1 MSSISLYIHIPFCL
15 HRCGYCDFN
24 TYAGLQELIPAYT
37 QAICKEIALIS
48 GLVRDPYTLHTI
60 YFGGGT
66 PSLVPS
72 SALKSILSVVR
83 DNFSLSETPEITL
96 EANPG
101 TVSAEYLSEIQH
113 LGISRISLGMQSASQ
128 SELTLL
134 ERQHTLEDV
143 IRSVD
148 WSKTAGIADVNL
160 DLIFGLPG
168 QSLST
173 WMTSLETALSL
184 QPEHLSLYALT
195 LETGTPLQ
203 RKIESGL
210 LDALDSDLAADMYEA
225 AAKRLSEA
233 GFIQYEISNWAM
245 RTASGQ
251 YHACIHNLQ
260 YWRNLP
266 YLGVGAGAHG
276 YINQYR
282 TVNVASP
289 SGYIDRLKKYNSFTA
304 INQVQFSGTPVTIQC
319 IPVDM
324 DAEIGETM
332 MMGLRLVQEGI
343 SASEFQQRFG
353 VSLSDRF
360 ASQIQRLISLGLLE
374 WVEAPDLRLRL
385 TVKGRLLGNQVF
397 MEFV

>member
-1 MSSISLYIHIPFCL
+1 MSLISLYIHIPFCL

-37 QAICKEIALIS
+37 QAIGKELEIVS
-48 GLVRDPYTLHTI
+48 GLVREPYTIHTI

-66 PSLVPS
+66 PSLIPS
-72 SALKSILSVVR
+72 PALKSILSVVKE
-83 DNFSLSETPEITL
+83 NFSLSESPEITL

-113 LGISRISLGMQSASQ
+113 LGINRISLGMQSAIQ

-134 ERQHTLEDV
+134 ERQHTLDDV
-143 IRSVD
+143 IKSVD

-168 QSLST
+168 QSLSA
-173 WMTSLETALSL
+173 WMISLETALSL
-184 QPEHLSLYALT
+184 LPKHLSLYALT
-195 LETGTPLQ
+195 LESGTPLQ
-203 RKIESGL
+203 RKVESGL
-210 LDALDSDLAADMYEA
+210 LTAPDSDLAADMYEA
-225 AAKRLSEA
+225 AADRLSEA
-233 GFIQYEISNWAM
+233 GFIQYEISNWAL
-245 RTASGQ
+245 RNANGQ

-276 YINQYR
+276 YINQHR
-282 TVNVASP
+282 TVNVAAPFS
-289 SGYIDRLKKYNSFTA
+289 YIGRLKKYDSFTA
-304 INQVQFSGTPVTIQC
+304 IDQVPFSGTPVTIQC

-332 MMGLRLVQEGI
+332 MMGLRLVHEGI

-353 VSLSDRF
+353 MRLPDRF
-360 ASQIQRLISLGLLE
+360 GSQIQRLIYLGLLE
-374 WVEAPDLRLRL
+374 WVEGPDLRLRL

>member
-1 MSSISLYIHIPFCL
+1 MSLISLYIHIPFCL

-37 QAICKEIALIS
+37 QAICKELVIIS
-48 GLVRDPYTLHTI
+48 GLVREPYSLRTI

-113 LGISRISLGMQSASQ
+113 LGINRISLGMQSASQ

-134 ERQHTLEDV
+134 ERQHTLNDV
-143 IRSVD
+143 IRSAD

-210 LDALDSDLAADMYEA
+210 LTALDPDLAADMYEA

-233 GFIQYEISNWAM
+233 GFVQYEISNWAM

-282 TVNVASP
+282 TENVASP
-289 SGYIDRLKKYNSFTA
+289 IGYIDRLKKYNSFTN
-304 INQVQFSGTPVTIQC
+304 IHQVPFSGTPVTIHC
-319 IPVDM
+319 IPVDI

-360 ASQIQRLISLGLLE
+360 ASQIQQLISLGLLE

>member
-1 MSSISLYIHIPFCL
+1 VSFISLYIHIPFCL

-24 TYAGLQELIPAYT
+24 TYAGLQELIPAYS
-37 QAICKEIALIS
+37 QAICKELNIISRLIKE
-48 GLVRDPYTLHTI
+48 PYTVHTI

-66 PSLVPS
+66 PSLVCAP
-72 SALKSILSVVR
+72 ALNEILSAVR
-83 DNFSLSETPEITL
+83 KNFSVTESPEITL

-113 LGISRISLGMQSASQ
+113 LGINRISLGMQSASQ

-134 ERQHTLEDV
+134 ERQHSLDDV

-148 WSKTAGIADVNL
+148 WSRSAGISDVNL

-168 QSLST
+168 QSLSV
-173 WMTSLETALSL
+173 WMNSLEIALSL

-195 LETGTPLQ
+195 LEDGTPLQ
-203 RKIESGL
+203 RKIESGML
-210 LDALDSDLAADMYEA
+210 TSPDSDLAADMYEA
-225 AAKRLSEA
+225 AAERLSTT
-233 GFIQYEISNWAM
+233 GFIQYEISNWAKSK
-245 RTASGQ
+245 TDGQ

-260 YWRNLP
+260 YWRNLS

-276 YINQYR
+276 YVDHFR

-289 SGYIDRLKKYNSFTA
+289 LSYIERLKRNNPLIDFDRD
-304 INQVQFSGTPVTIQC
+304 QFNGTPVTVQC

-332 MMGLRLVQEGI
+332 MMGLRLVQEGV
-343 SASEFQQRFG
+343 SASEFHQRFG
-353 VSLSDRF
+353 MSLRDRF
-360 ASQIQRLISLGLLE
+360 ENPIHKLISLGLLE
-374 WVEAPDLRLRL
+374 WVETPALRLRL
-385 TVKGRLLGNQVF
+385 TVKGHLLGNQVF

>member
-1 MSSISLYIHIPFCL
+1 MSLISLYIHIPFCL

-37 QAICKEIALIS
+37 QAICKELVIIS
-48 GLVRDPYTLHTI
+48 GLVREPYSLRTI

-96 EANPG
+96 EVNPG

-113 LGISRISLGMQSASQ
+113 LGINRISLGMQSASQ

-134 ERQHTLEDV
+134 ERQHTLNDV
-143 IRSVD
+143 IRSAD

-210 LDALDSDLAADMYEA
+210 LTALDPDLAADMYEA

-233 GFIQYEISNWAM
+233 GFVQYEISNWAM

-282 TVNVASP
+282 TENVASP
-289 SGYIDRLKKYNSFTA
+289 IGYIDRLKKYNSFTN
-304 INQVQFSGTPVTIQC
+304 IHQVPFSGTPVTIHC
-319 IPVDM
+319 IPVDI

-360 ASQIQRLISLGLLE
+360 ASQIQQLISLGLLE

>member
-1 MSSISLYIHIPFCL
+1 MSLISLYIHIPFCL

-24 TYAGLQELIPAYT
+24 TYAGLQELIPAYS
-37 QAICKEIALIS
+37 QALCRELEIIS
-48 GLVRDPYTLHTI
+48 SRVREPNIIHTI

-66 PSLVPS
+66 PSLVPAP
-72 SALKSILSVVR
+72 ALNAILSAVR
-83 DNFSLSETPEITL
+83 KNFSLTESPEITL

-101 TVSAEYLSEIQH
+101 TVSAEYLSEIKN
-113 LGISRISLGMQSASQ
+113 LGINRISLGMQSASQ
-128 SELTLL
+128 TELTLL
-134 ERQHTLEDV
+134 ERQHTLDDV

-148 WSKTAGIADVNL
+148 GSRTAGIADVNL

-168 QSLST
+168 QSLSA
-173 WMTSLETALSL
+173 WMTSLETALTL

-210 LDALDSDLAADMYEA
+210 LMAPDSDLAADMYEA

-233 GFIQYEISNWAM
+233 SFIQYEISNWAV
-245 RTASGQ
+245 RRVSGH

-266 YLGVGAGAHG
+266 YLGIGAGAHG
-276 YINQYR
+276 YLNHCR
-282 TVNVASP
+282 TVNVATP
-289 SGYIDRLKKYNSFTA
+289 FGYVNRLKEYNSFTA
-304 INQVQFSGTPVTIQC
+304 TGQVPFTGTPVTVQC

-332 MMGLRLVQEGI
+332 MMGLRLVQEGV

-353 VSLSDRF
+353 MSLLDRF
-360 ASQIQRLISLGLLE
+360 TPQINRLISLGLLE
-374 WVEAPDLRLRL
+374 WVEAPALSLRL
-385 TVKGRLLGNQVF
+385 TVKGRLLGNRVF

>member
-1 MSSISLYIHIPFCL
+1 MSLISLYIHIPFCL

-37 QAICKEIALIS
+37 QAICKELVIIS
-48 GLVRDPYTLHTI
+48 GLVREPYSLRTI

-113 LGISRISLGMQSASQ
+113 LGINRISLGMQSASQ

-134 ERQHTLEDV
+134 ERQHTLDDV

-210 LDALDSDLAADMYEA
+210 LTALDPDLAADMYEA

-233 GFIQYEISNWAM
+233 GFVQYEISNWAM

-282 TVNVASP
+282 TENVASP
-289 SGYIDRLKKYNSFTA
+289 IGYIDRLKKYNSFTN
-304 INQVQFSGTPVTIQC
+304 IHQVPFSGTPVTIHC
-319 IPVDM
+319 IPVDI

-360 ASQIQRLISLGLLE
+360 ASQIQQLISLGLLE

>member
-1 MSSISLYIHIPFCL
+1 
-15 HRCGYCDFN
+15 
-24 TYAGLQELIPAYT
+24 
-37 QAICKEIALIS
+37 
-48 GLVRDPYTLHTI
+48 
-60 YFGGGT
+60 
-66 PSLVPS
+66 
-72 SALKSILSVVR
+72 
-83 DNFSLSETPEITL
+83 
-96 EANPG
+96 
-101 TVSAEYLSEIQH
+101 
-113 LGISRISLGMQSASQ
+113 
-128 SELTLL
+128 
-134 ERQHTLEDV
+134 
-143 IRSVD
+143 
-148 WSKTAGIADVNL
+148 
-160 DLIFGLPG
+160 
-168 QSLST
+168 
-173 WMTSLETALSL
+173 
-184 QPEHLSLYALT
+184 
-195 LETGTPLQ
+195 
-203 RKIESGL
+203 
-210 LDALDSDLAADMYEA
+210 MYEA

>member
-113 LGISRISLGMQSASQ
+113 LGINRISLGMQSASQ

-173 WMTSLETALSL
+173 WMISLETALSL

-319 IPVDM
+319 IPVDI

-397 MEFV
+397 MEFI

>member
-1 MSSISLYIHIPFCL
+1 MSLISLYIHIPFCL